1 MTRYLSGLCVAGLGL
16 CGGGW
21 LVVTSMAF
29 GGKHGGIADKASMLT
44 GAGLIAVA
52 LITLCCW
59 AMAWRRRMR
68 VDGVLMGRFLPVS
81 RREARRNRRELRRDV
96 RETARL
102 ARRDARES
110 RKEGGLAQLDLVPAV
125 SGEDAAELLYEIRT
139 LLGPL
144 LTAVEGRDD
153 AGGAPAV
160 PEPRVPVAGE
170 PCGGPMT
177 GGSAPNAIPNGA
189 AANEAEVNGGAVKGV
204 MCGGYPD
211 IQVAQPRYSNGAAF
225 AGDGEESW

>member
-1 MTRYLSGLCVAGLGL
+1 MTRYLSGLCVASLGL

-21 LVVTSMAF
+21 LEVTSLAF
-29 GGKHGGIADKASMLT
+29 GGKHGGIADKANMLT

-59 AMAWRRRMR
+59 ALAWRRRMR

-96 RETARL
+96 RQTARL

-110 RKEGGLAQLDLVPAV
+110 RNEGGLAQLDLVPAV
-125 SGEDAAELLYEIRT
+125 SGDDAAELLYEIRT

-153 AGGAPAV
+153 AGGGAPAV

-170 PCGGPMT
+170 PCGG
-177 GGSAPNAIPNGA
+177 
-189 AANEAEVNGGAVKGV
+189 
-204 MCGGYPD
+204 YPD
-211 IQVAQPRYSNGAAF
+211 IQVAQPGYSNGAAF

>member
-1 MTRYLSGLCVAGLGL
+1 MTRYLSGLCVASLGL

-29 GGKHGGIADKASMLT
+29 GGKPVGIADKVNLLT

-52 LITLCCW
+52 LIALCCW
-59 AMAWRRRMR
+59 AMAWRRRMH

-96 RETARL
+96 RQTARL
-102 ARRDARES
+102 ARRDVREC
-110 RKEGGLAQLDLVPAV
+110 RKEAERYGQLDLFPVVAGGSGCSGASGVSGVSGTSGASGV
-125 SGEDAAELLYEIRT
+125 SGEDTAELLHEIRT

-144 LTAVEGRDD
+144 RTAVEGR
-153 AGGAPAV
+153 AV
-160 PEPRVPVAGE
+160 
-170 PCGGPMT
+170 
-177 GGSAPNAIPNGA
+177 
-189 AANEAEVNGGAVKGV
+189 EA
-204 MCGGYPD
+204 PD
-211 IQVAQPRYSNGAAF
+211 IQEAQPRYSNGVAF